1 MAPVEQTESEFVAH
15 VECEK
20 CGSRDNAA
28 LYSDGHSYCFGC
40 GDWQGDGEAPTER
53 KKGAANQELIEGDYV
68 PIRSRGLSEE
78 TCRKFGYKVGKDKNG
93 NTVHLATYRD
103 KDGVPCAQKVR
114 TKDKKFSIVGD
125 AKAMTLFGS
134 HLWGAGGKKL
144 TVSEGEIDSMTI
156 SQVQAHQYATVSLVN
171 GAQSAKRVMLQN
183 YDYVTNF
190 QEVILFFD
198 DDEPGRAAAF
208 EVAEALP
215 VGLCK
220 IASMPQYKDANE
232 ALCAGDAKAIVTA
245 IHQARE
251 YRPDGIVN
259 ASDLRSVI
267 SEADIISPIQY
278 PYDALN
284 QISKGIRPSSLV
296 TIAAG
301 SGTGKSTFVREIMYH
316 IQQNGFKV
324 GMMMLEETTKRTA
337 QGMVGLHLNKN
348 ITVDPDAATKEEIE
362 DAYDDMLKDNPFYL
376 FDHFGSTDLNI
387 IVQRI
392 QFMARA
398 LGCQVICLD
407 HVSVLVSGMTGEVA
421 DERRLVDSLVT
432 RLRTEVQALGI
443 CLLMVSHL
451 KRPSGDLGHEQG
463 HRVSLNHLRSS
474 HSLAQLSDQVIG
486 LEIDREDPTSGMRN
500 LVMLKNRHTGE
511 VGHCGVLQYNK
522 TTGRLTDADKSFGF

>member
-40 GDWQGDGEAPTER
+40 GDWQGDGEAPIER
-53 KKGAANQELIEGDYV
+53 KKGAANRELIDGQFTALRARRLTED
-68 PIRSRGLSEE
+68 
-78 TCRKFGYKVGKDKNG
+78 TCRKYGYTIGKDKDRQ
-93 NTVHLATYRD
+93 TVQIATYRD
-103 KDGVPCAQKVR
+103 KKGIPCAQKVR

-134 HLWGAGGKKL
+134 HIWSTGGKL
-144 TVSEGEIDSMTI
+144 VIAEGEIDSMSI
-156 SQVQAHQYATVSLVN
+156 AQVQNHRWPCVSLVN
-171 GAQSAKRVMLQN
+171 GAQSAKRSVLAN
-183 YDYVTNF
+183 YDYVTSF
-190 QEVILFFD
+190 KEVILFFD
-198 DDEPGRAAAF
+198 DDESGQKAAID
-208 EVAEALP
+208 VAEALP
-215 VGLCK
+215 IGLCK
-220 IASMPQYKDANE
+220 IARMPDYKDANE
-232 ALCAGDAKAIVTA
+232 ALVDGNAKAIIDA
-245 IHQARE
+245 IFQARE
-251 YRPDGIVN
+251 HRPDGIVS
-259 ASDLRSVI
+259 AVDLRDVI
-267 SEADIISPIQY
+267 SEADAISPIQY
-278 PYDALN
+278 PWEALN
-284 QISKGIRPSSLV
+284 EISKGIRPSSLV

-316 IQQNGFKV
+316 IQQSGFTC

-337 QGMVGLHLNKN
+337 QGMVGLHMDKN
-348 ITVDPDAATKEEIE
+348 ISVDPDCATKEEIE
-362 DAYDDMLKDNPFYL
+362 TAYDDMLKDSPLYL
-376 FDHFGSTDLNI
+376 FDHFGSTELDI

-407 HVSVLVSGMTGEVA
+407 HISVLVSGMTGAVT

-451 KRPSGDLGHEQG
+451 RRPSGDLGHEQG
-463 HRVSLNHLRSS
+463 HKVRLNDLRSS
-474 HSLAQLSDQVIG
+474 HSLAQLSDQVLG
-486 LEIDREDPTSGMRN
+486 LEIDKEDPTSGMRN

-511 VGHCGVLQYNK
+511 VGHCGTLQYNR